1 MENTIDIYKNAII
14 QIATPWG
21 TGTGF
26 FIADHNVIATNRHVI
41 AGSIEPVIN
50 GKLFKKTITN
60 VLYTD
65 AVYDLAFLEA
75 PENIQMASVPLGD
88 AAAVHEGQQIM
99 AIGHPY
105 GLKFTAT
112 QGIISKSKRLWKGTN
127 YIQIDAAINP
137 GNSGGPLINDKNEV
151 IGVNTFIVSE
161 GNNLGFAL
169 PVDQLKESL
178 REFQNLNKKIST
190 RCTACKTV
198 VAKDDVYDDYCP
210 NCGQKIYE
218 FEFKNKPY
226 IPSTSSKNIEEIIA
240 AVGYDIRLTRAGQ
253 NFWTIEEGSAKIKV
267 SYNTQNRYI
276 LAWGELC
283 RLPKTNIAQI
293 YEFLMRENDKLEGL
307 SFSVMQQD
315 IVLTAMRIYDADLVI
330 ETGVQLFKR
339 LFEKADAYDDVLIGM
354 GCIPLTEEE

>member
-26 FIADHNVIATNRHVI
+26 YISGHNVIATNRHVI
-41 AGSIEPVIN
+41 AGTTEPVIN
-50 GKLFKKTITN
+50 GKKFKKTISK

-65 AVYDLAFLEA
+65 GVYDLAFLEVPEGKELA
-75 PENIQMASVPLGD
+75 PVPLGTAD
-88 AAAVHEGQQIM
+88 AVHEGQQIM

-112 QGIISKSKRLWKGTN
+112 QGIVSKSKRLWKGTD

-169 PVDQLKESL
+169 PVNRLKESL
-178 REFQNLNKKIST
+178 NEFESLERKTSA
-190 RCTACKTV
+190 RCTACKSV
-198 VAKDDVYDDYCP
+198 IAKSDVIDDYCP

-226 IPSTSSKNIEEIIA
+226 IPSTAGKNIEEIITSI
-240 AVGYDIRLTRAGQ
+240 GYDIRLTRSGE

-267 SYNTQNRYI
+267 NYSPQSRYI
-276 LAWGELC
+276 LAWAELC
-283 RLPKTNIAQI
+283 KLPKTNIAEI
-293 YEFLMRENDKLEGL
+293 YEFLLKENNNMKGL
-307 SFSVMQQD
+307 SFSVIQQD
-315 IVLTAMRIYDADLVI
+315 IVITAMRIYDADLVI
-330 ETGVQLFKR
+330 ETGIELFKR
-339 LFEKADAYDDVLIGM
+339 LFQKADDYDDTLINM
-354 GCIPLTEEE
+354 GCIPSSVED

>member
-26 FIADHNVIATNRHVI
+26 YIADSNLIVTNRHVI
-41 AGSIEPVIN
+41 AGTIEPVIN
-50 GKLFKKTITN
+50 GKLFKKTISN

-75 PENIQMASVPLGD
+75 PDGKEMAPVPLGS
-88 AAAVHEGQQIM
+88 AELIHEGQQIM

-112 QGIISKSKRLWKGTN
+112 QGIISKSKRLWNGTN

-178 REFQNLNKKIST
+178 RDFEGLGKKIST

-198 VAKDDVYDDYCP
+198 IAKDDVYDDYCP

-218 FEFKNKPY
+218 FEFKDKPY
-226 IPSTSSKNIEEIIA
+226 IPSTAGKNIEEIISS
-240 AVGYDIRLTRAGQ
+240 VGYDIRLTRAGQ

-267 SYNTQNRYI
+267 SYNPQNRYI

-283 RLPKTNIAQI
+283 RLPKTNIADI
-293 YEFLMRENDKLEGL
+293 YEFLMKENDKLEGL

-315 IVLTAMRIYDADLVI
+315 IIITAMRIYDADLVI
-330 ETGVQLFKR
+330 ETGIQLFKR
-339 LFEKADAYDDVLIGM
+339 LFDKADEYDDILVKM
-354 GCIPLTEEE
+354 GCIPFSEEE